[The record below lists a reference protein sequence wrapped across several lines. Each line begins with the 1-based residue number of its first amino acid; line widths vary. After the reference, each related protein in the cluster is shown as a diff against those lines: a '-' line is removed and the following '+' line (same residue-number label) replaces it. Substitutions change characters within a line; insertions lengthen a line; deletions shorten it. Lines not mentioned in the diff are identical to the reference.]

1 MTTGTDSTPTST
13 DDAAAPSRSWP
24 ARILGGRV
32 QALGQGRWRAAG
44 IVFPFLILFIVLTI
58 ASSSFATKANLLNIL
73 DQQAATLIIAGAG
86 TLVLVSGGIDLSVG
100 SIYGLSGV
108 VAAELALHNWP
119 AGLAILVGVLVG
131 FAAGVINGV
140 VATYFRISAL
150 IATLAM
156 SFVLAG
162 LGSLITQG
170 NLLNLFTHQ
179 SFSDLTRTSIFT
191 VDSSIWLAVV
201 AVIALGL
208 FLARTTTGRYMYAAG
223 GNPEAARIA
232 GVRVNVVRVVAF
244 MLSGGAAGLA
254 GVIDAS
260 RVLSAQSQD
269 NSSLTFTVLA
279 GIVVGGTSILGGEG
293 AVWRTVVGVLFI
305 ALIGNGYDLLGLNP
319 LYEQITLGVLMIL
332 AVGLDAWSRGRTA

>member
-1 MTTGTDSTPTST
+1 M
-13 DDAAAPSRSWP
+13 
-24 ARILGGRV
+24 
-32 QALGQGRWRAAG
+32 
-44 IVFPFLILFIVLTI
+44 FPFLILFIVLTI

-131 FAAGVINGV
+131 FAAGLINGV

-191 VDSSIWLAVV
+191 VDSSIWLMVV

-208 FLARTTTGRYMYAAG
+208 FLARTTTGRYMHAAG

-244 MLSGGAAGLA
+244 MLSGGAGRRDRRLPGPERPVAGQQLA
-254 GVIDAS
+254 HVH
-260 RVLSAQSQD
+260 SAGRD
-269 NSSLTFTVLA
+269 
-279 GIVVGGTSILGGEG
+279 
-293 AVWRTVVGVLFI
+293 
-305 ALIGNGYDLLGLNP
+305 
-319 LYEQITLGVLMIL
+319 
-332 AVGLDAWSRGRTA
+332 RGRQDEHPRR

>member
-1 MTTGTDSTPTST
+1 VTTGADTTP
-13 DDAAAPSRSWP
+13 APPEVEAPPTRV
-24 ARILGGRV
+24 GRA
-32 QALGQGRWRAAG
+32 QALVQGRWRAAG
-44 IVFPFLILFIVLTI
+44 IVIPFLILFVVLTI

-73 DQQAATLIIAGAG
+73 DQQSATLIIAAAG

-108 VAAELALHNWP
+108 VAAELAIHNWP

-131 FAAGVINGV
+131 FAAGLINGV

-162 LGSLITQG
+162 IGSLITQG

-179 SFSDLTRTSIFT
+179 SFSQLTRTSIFT
-191 VDSSIWLAVV
+191 VNSSIWLMAV

-208 FLARTTTGRYMYAAG
+208 FLAATTTGRYMYAAG

-232 GVRVNVVRVVAF
+232 GVRVNVVRVVSF

-293 AVWRTVVGVLFI
+293 AVWRTVVGILFI

-332 AVGLDAWSRGRTA
+332 AVGLDAWSRGRRA